1 MDELIDLRSA
11 IEEKRYADALIL
23 LGEMEEM
30 SREDKI
36 EKIDSFLIILLLH
49 LMKQDAEKR
58 TTRSWDSSIR
68 ESARK
73 IQRINKRRKSGGFYL
88 SDDELIEA
96 IQEAYPSALDKA
108 ATEAFDGKYSTE
120 EFAEKVDKTVIL
132 QKALS
137 LIDLKN

>member
-1 MDELIDLRSA
+1 MEELIDLRLA

-49 LMKQDAEKR
+49 LMKQAAENR

-88 SDDELIEA
+88 SDDELKQA

-108 ATEAFDGKYSTE
+108 ATEAFEGQYSVE
-120 EFAEKVDKTVIL
+120 EFAEKIDFVIIQ
-132 QKALS
+132 QKALA
-137 LIDLKN
+137 LITNIN

>member
-1 MDELIDLRSA
+1 
-11 IEEKRYADALIL
+11 LIL

-30 SREDKI
+30 SRADKI

-49 LMKQDAEKR
+49 LMKQDAENR

-88 SDDELIEA
+88 STNELREA

-108 ATEAFDGKYSTE
+108 AFEAFEGQYSIE
-120 EFAEKVDKTVIL
+120 QFAEKVDKMAIQ
-132 QKALS
+132 QKALA
-137 LIDLKN
+137 LIDNPLS